1 MFVAALTQSGH
12 LYVFSFSLSRVEN
25 WKEISKAQKGGKI
38 LLDEAGNERLMD
50 LVDYQYNRKYKQ
62 LLQQYEYVPKY
73 PTQADEKR
81 KAREAKKKGETLQ
94 KILRLLRRSSHLV
107 QLQLKR
113 SPTQVITSTVWWLS
127 TQT

>member
-38 LLDEAGNERLMD
+38 LLDEAGNEKLMD

-94 KILRLLRRSSHLV
+94 KPD
-107 QLQLKR
+107 
-113 SPTQVITSTVWWLS
+113 PTEPKKAYTKVNLFDYFSQAEGLTFL
-127 TQT
+127 